1 VALYISSSIRHTQ
14 LCELYLHWTYNSG
27 NGLQA
32 MAPEYLRAMETM
44 TRDLNASVPT
54 PEQCTPEAIRERL
67 NTHADILEK
76 EKTAVSESLGLG

>member
-1 VALYISSSIRHTQ
+1 
-14 LCELYLHWTYNSG
+14 
-27 NGLQA
+27 

-54 PEQCTPEAIRERL
+54 PEQCTPEAICERL